1 MDELGMKDILYYR
14 ITYSCL
20 YARMV
25 QLNIQ
30 YIVRGKYVVN
40 IIIFMLFSMSSV
52 YVGLYT
58 QTHACTWNDFRMQNY
73 GWIIFDN
80 M

>member
-1 MDELGMKDILYYR
+1 MKDILYYR

-52 YVGLYT
+52 YVGLYIHT
-58 QTHACTWNDFRMQNY
+58 QMHACTRSDFRMQNY

-80 M
+80 V

>member
-1 MDELGMKDILYYR
+1 MDEFGMKDILYYK

-20 YARMV
+20 YAHMV

-30 YIVRGKYVVN
+30 YIVRGKCVVN

-58 QTHACTWNDFRMQNY
+58 HTNACMHMKWFQNAELWMDY
-73 GWIIFDN
+73 IW
-80 M
+80 